1 MMSYLPKKNPGPISK
16 NWLRDAF
23 NGLHEFLEAGEWLYD
38 FSEESSPSEKDCEA
52 AYLSQ
57 YFFYELMHIIAD
69 DGVLS
74 NDEHHR
80 KICVELDDVN
90 KSQEFHFD
98 VMNNPKINRRIFSKN
113 IKEKCSK
120 EWANWFAIYHTIGN
134 FTPIPWPRNV
144 KRHLQLKHS
153 HLDERWDLF
162 LHYLRC
168 EWSEDWEVGISFFQ
182 YMQLT
187 CQEVYYQQV
196 YDELHKLLKSENLAK
211 LDDQVLLKWYEELK
225 ENEWYEKLE
234 ESGRL
239 ISFGEDTKGDVE
251 RIINLISYRG
261 LLMMALV
268 RQKKGIDRGI

>member
-1 MMSYLPKKNPGPISK
+1 MSYLPEKKKGPTSK
-16 NWLRDAF
+16 KWLCDAA
-23 NGLHEFLEAGEWLYD
+23 NGLDEFLRGDGWLYD
-38 FSEESSPSEKDCEA
+38 FSKESAPNNKDCEA

-57 YFFYELMHIIAD
+57 CFFYELMHTLAAD
-69 DGVLS
+69 EVLS
-74 NDEHHR
+74 NCKQLR
-80 KICVELDDVN
+80 KICVKLNDVN

-113 IKEKCSK
+113 IMEKCSK

-144 KRHLQLKHS
+144 KPHLQLKHS
-153 HLDERWDLF
+153 LLDERWDLF

-168 EWSEDWEVGISFFQ
+168 EWSKDWEVGISFFQ

-187 CQEVYYQQV
+187 CQEIYYQKV
-196 YDELHKLLKSENLAK
+196 YDEFHDLLKSKNLAK
-211 LDDQVLLKWYEELK
+211 LDDQVLLKWYEKLK

-239 ISFGEDTKGDVE
+239 ISFGEDAKEDVE